1 MNNMESQMALIT
13 HRERGSEENGLKEVI
28 SVNKQEI
35 PPVTPVA
42 TEATLWASG
51 PPPAASS
58 PLSALRAAPW
68 MIQELPPGL

>member
-1 MNNMESQMALIT
+1 MGIIWFFSRDFQKLRQHKGENGHGMNNMESQMALIT

-42 TEATLWASG
+42 TEATL
-51 PPPAASS
+51 
-58 PLSALRAAPW
+58 
-68 MIQELPPGL
+68 

>member
-42 TEATLWASG
+42 TEATL
-51 PPPAASS
+51 
-58 PLSALRAAPW
+58 
-68 MIQELPPGL
+68 